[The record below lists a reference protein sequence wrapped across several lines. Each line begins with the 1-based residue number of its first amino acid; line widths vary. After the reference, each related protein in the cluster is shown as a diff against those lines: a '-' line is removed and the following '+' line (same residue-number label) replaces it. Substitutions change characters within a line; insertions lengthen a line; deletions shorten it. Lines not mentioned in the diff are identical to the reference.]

1 VIKKEEDENQERND
15 IAKLNWERV
24 VILDKFVTYERETGP
39 VSSKTFPHTHTHIS
53 SYPSRLSRGL
63 SLAGGLA

>member
-1 VIKKEEDENQERND
+1 MIKKEDENQERND

-39 VSSKTFPHTHTHIS
+39 VSSKTFPHTHTHTHIHLVS
-53 SYPSRLSRGL
+53 HEARGL
-63 SLAGGLA
+63 A

>member
-39 VSSKTFPHTHTHIS
+39 VSSKTFPPTHTHTYRHIHLVS
-53 SYPSRLSRGL
+53 HEA
-63 SLAGGLA
+63 LAWLAA

>member
-39 VSSKTFPHTHTHIS
+39 VSSKTFPHTHTHTYRHIHLVS
-53 SYPSRLSRGL
+53 HEA
-63 SLAGGLA
+63 LAWLAA